1 MCSRLLVVELCI
13 ESPGFPQGGATLETK
28 LAQTRSTK
36 RRPRKR
42 FLAFRCHRS
51 VHSRVLGHARHDRHD
66 HASSHFSN
74 TKNTKH
80 PRGPPVR
87 SIPAEV
93 APFVDAGRRNHAR
106 QGRYRQQ
113 PFRQQPQSA
122 ASYYAEHVG
131 IAPEMAV
138 AVPPPSKGAP
148 NLTTMFSRSDSASFP
163 VGRRMPVGASSSS
176 EGVRGPP
183 ESALPRH
190 FSGPLFPPGCV
201 LRKSFCGQW

>member
-1 MCSRLLVVELCI
+1 MLWVWVVELCI
-13 ESPGFPQGGATLETK
+13 EAHPPRSFLMRFRSSTSPGRVGYAGNEAQKTLSRFLLPSQRALSRATLGTTTQ
-28 LAQTRSTK
+28 ARS
-36 RRPRKR
+36 PR
-42 FLAFRCHRS
+42 A
-51 VHSRVLGHARHDRHD
+51 
-66 HASSHFSN
+66 
-74 TKNTKH
+74 
-80 PRGPPVR
+80 PPVR

-106 QGRYRQQ
+106 EGRYRRQ

-131 IAPEMAV
+131 SAPEMAV
-138 AVPPPSKGAP
+138 AVPPSKGAP

-163 VGRRMPVGASSSS
+163 VGASSSS

-183 ESALPRH
+183 ESALPRN

-201 LRKSFCGQW
+201 LRKSLCGQW